1 MDRKEQAIANTNK
14 VARRIRRA
22 GFKCD
27 VEIIE
32 SGVIAWGK
40 IIVWLEDF
48 VIAFVEVGDMNTIT
62 TSDMVFKTYEFDI
75 ERGFFDSFFC
85 YYLHEY
91 GDVKWLRKIAYD
103 VQKLGT
109 ERILFDTGDKWRL
122 SGE

>member
-1 MDRKEQAIANTNK
+1 MDRKEQAIAKTHK
-14 VARRIRRA
+14 VARSIRRA

-40 IIVWLEDF
+40 ITVWLEDF

-62 TSDMVFKTYEFDI
+62 TSDMVFRGYTFDM
-75 ERGFFDSFFC
+75 EKGFVDTVFC
-85 YYLHEY
+85 YYLHER

-103 VQKLGT
+103 VQELGM
-109 ERILFDTGDKWRL
+109 ERILCDTGDKWKL
-122 SGE
+122 S

>member
-40 IIVWLEDF
+40 ITVWLENF

-62 TSDMVFKTYEFDI
+62 TCDMVFKGEDVVF
-75 ERGFFDSFFC
+75 

-103 VQKLGT
+103 VQELGM
-109 ERILFDTGDKWRL
+109 ERILLDTSDKWRL
-122 SGE
+122 SGK

>member
-40 IIVWLEDF
+40 ITVWLENF

-62 TSDMVFKTYEFDI
+62 TCDMVFRCGDKIDYYYFHEF
-75 ERGFFDSFFC
+75 
-85 YYLHEY
+85 
-91 GDVKWLRKIAYD
+91 GDVKCVRKIVED
-103 VQKLGT
+103 MEEIGVDNVL
-109 ERILFDTGDKWRL
+109 LDTGDKWRL
-122 SGE
+122 SGK

>member
-1 MDRKEQAIANTNK
+1 MDKKEQAIAKTNK
-14 VARRIRRA
+14 VARRISRA

-32 SGVIAWGK
+32 SGIIAWGK
-40 IIVWLEDF
+40 ITVWLEDF

-62 TSDMVFKTYEFDI
+62 TADLVFKGEDVVF
-75 ERGFFDSFFC
+75 

-103 VQKLGT
+103 VQELGM
-109 ERILFDTGDKWRL
+109 ERILLDTGDKWRL
-122 SGE
+122 SGK